1 VNYEFTNGKIQVT
14 TELHFDPELEKLVPP
29 VTEAAIRDFDW
40 SRPVKPIDIYRRDG
54 KLWILDGRKR
64 YLACL
69 KYQQD
74 FGYITHDF
82 HSRITAKRFFK
93 ERHGV

>member
-1 VNYEFTNGKIQVT
+1 VI
-14 TELHFDPELEKLVPP
+14 LLV
-29 VTEAAIRDFDW
+29 EAAIRDFDF
-40 SRPVKPIDIYRRDG
+40 SRPLKPIYVYRRDG

-74 FGYITHDF
+74 FGYIVRDF
-82 HSRITAKRFFK
+82 QSRITAKRFFK